1 MPRPP
6 LANMAQRMEDGWR
19 RDESSGA
26 TRGIQAEPIRYLDI
40 KTSMD
45 SLRLFAAM
53 VFAVSVFLLFDAWNK
68 ERSPQPPAPDQ
79 AAQRSD
85 AAMPSPTLPPGVV
98 APAAPANSAAPVAL
112 PAAANLPPIVVRTD
126 VLIAEIDPVGGT
138 LRRLEFTEHKDKLDK
153 SRNFVLF
160 QKDAVHTYVAQS
172 GLIGDELPNHTTVY
186 NSAATSYELRDGT
199 DELVVNLTATGTKV
213 VGVTKKLTFHRGSY
227 LIDETYQI
235 SNRSATEIKPFA
247 YFQLVRDGTPAA
259 GDSKMV
265 PTYTGAAVYTD
276 QSKFKKVAFSDI
288 DKGKTDYPKHAT
300 DGWIAIVQHYFLAA
314 LLPSGDIAREF
325 YTRALGS
332 GLYTAGIIVPAGNI
346 APGANVSIDMRLY
359 AGPQEQDKL
368 AKLSPGLNLTVDY
381 GWLTVIATPLFWVL
395 SAIQKWANN
404 WGVSII
410 LLTVI
415 IKLIFF
421 PLSAAS
427 YRSMAKM
434 RVMAPKMQKLK
445 EQYGDDRQRL
455 HQAMIEM
462 YKTEKINP
470 LGGCLPI
477 VVQIPVFISLYW
489 VLLASVELRNAPF
502 IWWIKDLSA
511 QDPYYILPVLMGATM
526 IIQTYL
532 NPTPPD
538 PIQAKVMK
546 IMPVAFSVFF
556 FFFPAGLVLYW
567 LVNNILSIAQQWQI
581 TRMIERSK
589 SAHASR

>member
-1 MPRPP
+1 M
-6 LANMAQRMEDGWR
+6 
-19 RDESSGA
+19 
-26 TRGIQAEPIRYLDI
+26 
-40 KTSMD
+40 
-45 SLRLFAAM
+45 RLIAAM

-68 ERSPQPPAPDQ
+68 ERSPQPPSPDQ
-79 AAQRSD
+79 AGQRSD
-85 AAMPSPTLPPGVV
+85 MPMPSPTLPPGAV
-98 APAAPANSAAPVAL
+98 ATPVPVNPGAAVTMPTS
-112 PAAANLPPIVVRTD
+112 ANLASIVVRTD
-126 VLIAEIDPVGGT
+126 VLIAQIDPVGGT
-138 LRRLEFTEHKDKLDK
+138 LRRLEFTQHRDKLDK

-160 QKDAVHTYVAQS
+160 QKDAAHTYVAQS
-172 GLIGDELPNHTTVY
+172 GLIGDDLPNHTTVY
-186 NSAATSYELRDGT
+186 TPSATDYELRSGN
-199 DELVVNLTATGTKV
+199 DELVVNLTADATKS
-213 VGVTKKLTFHRGSY
+213 VGVIKSLTFHRGSY
-227 LIDETYQI
+227 VVDETYQI
-235 SNRSATEIKPFA
+235 SNRGKIEIKPFA

-265 PTYTGAAVYTD
+265 PTYTGAAIYTD
-276 QSKFKKVAFSDI
+276 QSKFKKIAFSDI
-288 DKGKTDYPKHAT
+288 DKGKADYPKHAT

-314 LLPSGDIAREF
+314 LIPHADGAREY

-332 GLYTAGIIVPAGNI
+332 GLYTAGVIVPAGNI
-346 APGANVSIDMRLY
+346 APGASTTVGMRLY

-368 AKLSPGLNLTVDY
+368 AQLSPGLNLTVDY

-395 SAIQKWANN
+395 SAIQKWTNN

-477 VVQIPVFISLYW
+477 VVQIPVFIALYW

-538 PIQAKVMK
+538 PVQAKVMK

-567 LVNNILSIAQQWQI
+567 LVNNVLSIAQQWQI
-581 TRMIERSK
+581 TRMTERSK
-589 SAHASR
+589 SAHGVR

>member
-1 MPRPP
+1 MVLPV
-6 LANMAQRMEDGWR
+6 EGGWLR
-19 RDESSGA
+19 GESCA
-26 TRGIQAEPIRYLDI
+26 AIRGIPVEATRYLDI
-40 KTSMD
+40 KTSSMD

-68 ERSPQPPAPDQ
+68 ERSAQLPAPDQ
-79 AAQRSD
+79 VAQRSD
-85 AAMPSPTLPPGVV
+85 ASTPSPTLPPGV
-98 APAAPANSAAPVAL
+98 APPASAKPAAPTGPLV
-112 PAAANLPPIVVRTD
+112 AANLPSIEVRTD
-126 VLIAEIDPVGGT
+126 VLIAEIDPVGAT

-153 SRNFVLF
+153 SKNFVLF
-160 QKDAVHTYVAQS
+160 EKDAVHTYVAQS

-186 NSAATSYELRDGT
+186 SSNATNYELRDGS
-199 DELVVNLTATGTKV
+199 DELTINLTANGTKAI
-213 VGVTKKLTFHRGSY
+213 GVTKKLTFHRGSY
-227 LIDETYQI
+227 LIEETFQI
-235 SNRSATEIKPFA
+235 SNRSGLEIKPFA
-247 YFQLVRDGTPAA
+247 YFQLLRDGTPAA

-276 QSKFKKVAFSDI
+276 QSKFHKVDFSDI
-288 DKGKTDYPKHAT
+288 DKGKVDYPKHAT
-300 DGWIAIVQHYFLAA
+300 DGWIAIVQHYFVAA
-314 LLPSGDIAREF
+314 LLPTGEVAREF
-325 YTRALGS
+325 YTRALGN
-332 GLYTAGIIVPAGNI
+332 GLYTAGIIVPVANI
-346 APGANVSIDMRLY
+346 APGANATVDMRLY
-359 AGPQEQDKL
+359 AGPQDQDNL

-381 GWLTVIATPLFWVL
+381 GWLTIIATPLFWVL

-415 IKLIFF
+415 IKLIFY

-427 YRSMAKM
+427 YRSMANM

-445 EQYGDDRQRL
+445 EQYGDDRQRMN
-455 HQAMIEM
+455 QAMIEM

-477 VVQIPVFISLYW
+477 VVQIPVFIALYW

-581 TRMIERSK
+581 TRTIERAK
-589 SAHASR
+589 SAHAAR

>member
-1 MPRPP
+1 
-6 LANMAQRMEDGWR
+6 MAQHMGDGCPR
-19 RDESSGA
+19 NESSGA
-26 TRGIQAEPIRYLDI
+26 IRGIQVEPIRYLDI

-45 SLRLFAAM
+45 SMRLFAAM

-68 ERSPQPPAPDQ
+68 EHGPQPPAADQ

-85 AAMPSPTLPPGVV
+85 AAMPSPTLPPGV
-98 APAAPANSAAPVAL
+98 AGPAAQASATAPTAL
-112 PAAANLPPIVVRTD
+112 PATANLPPIGVRTD
-126 VLIAEIDPVGGT
+126 VLIAEVDPVGGT
-138 LRRLEFTEHKDKLDK
+138 LRRLEFTEHRDKLDK
-153 SRNFVLF
+153 SKNFVLF
-160 QKDAVHTYVAQS
+160 QKDSAHTYVAQS

-186 NSAATSYELRDGT
+186 NSAAASYELRDGT
-199 DELVVNLTATGTKV
+199 DDLVVTLTATGTKA
-213 VGVTKKLTFHRGSY
+213 VGVTKKLVFHRASY
-227 LIDETYQI
+227 LIDEVYQI
-235 SNRSATEIKPFA
+235 SNRGSTEIKPFA

-276 QSKFKKVAFSDI
+276 QTKFKKVAFSDI
-288 DKGKTDYPKHAT
+288 DKSKADYPKHAT
-300 DGWIAIVQHYFLAA
+300 DGWIAILQHYFVAA
-314 LLPSGDIAREF
+314 LLPTGEVAREF
-325 YTRALGS
+325 YTRTLGS
-332 GLYTAGIIVPAGNI
+332 GLYTAGVIVPAGNI
-346 APGANVSIDMRLY
+346 APGASATVDMRLY

-381 GWLTVIATPLFWVL
+381 GWLTIIATPLFWVL
-395 SAIQKWANN
+395 SAIQKWTNN

-410 LLTVI
+410 LLTVV

-477 VVQIPVFISLYW
+477 VVQIPVFIALYW

-538 PIQAKVMK
+538 PVQAKVMK

-589 SAHASR
+589 SAHAAR

>member
-1 MPRPP
+1 
-6 LANMAQRMEDGWR
+6 
-19 RDESSGA
+19 
-26 TRGIQAEPIRYLDI
+26 
-40 KTSMD
+40 MD

-53 VFAVSVFLLFDAWNK
+53 VLAVSVFLLFDAWNK
-68 ERSPQPPAPDQ
+68 ERSPQPAVDQ
-79 AAQRSD
+79 AAQRAD
-85 AAMPSPTLPPGVV
+85 GALPSPSLAPGSTPPS
-98 APAAPANSAAPVAL
+98 APANAPTK
-112 PAAANLPPIVVRTD
+112 PAPPVVNAPTPNLSPIIVSTD
-126 VLIAEIDPVGGT
+126 VLIAEIDPLGGT
-138 LRRLEFTEHKDKLDK
+138 LRRLEFTQHRDKVDK
-153 SRNFVLF
+153 SKRFVLF
-160 QKDAVHTYVAQS
+160 QKDAVHTYVEQS
-172 GLIGDELPNHTTVY
+172 GLIGDDLPNHTTPY
-186 NSAATSYELRDGT
+186 SASATRFELPNGSND
-199 DELVVNLTATGTKV
+199 VVVTLTATGTKA

-227 LIDETYQI
+227 LIEETYQI
-235 SNRSATEIKPFA
+235 SNGGTIEIKPFA

-276 QSKFKKVAFSDI
+276 QSKFHKVAFSDI

-300 DGWIAIVQHYFLAA
+300 DGWIAIVQHYFVAA
-314 LLPSGDIAREF
+314 LLPSGEVAREF

-346 APGANVSIDMRLY
+346 LPGATATLDMRLY

-368 AKLSPGLNLTVDY
+368 AQLSPGLNLTVDY
-381 GWLTVIATPLFWVL
+381 GWLTIIATPLFWVL
-395 SAIQKWANN
+395 SAIQKWTNN

-455 HQAMIEM
+455 NQAMIEM

-477 VVQIPVFISLYW
+477 VVQIPVFIALYW

-589 SAHASR
+589 SAHAAR

>member
-1 MPRPP
+1 
-6 LANMAQRMEDGWR
+6 
-19 RDESSGA
+19 
-26 TRGIQAEPIRYLDI
+26 
-40 KTSMD
+40 MD

-68 ERSPQPPAPDQ
+68 ERSPQPPASDQ

-85 AAMPSPTLPPGVV
+85 ASMPSPTLPPGVAAPIAPAPV
-98 APAAPANSAAPVAL
+98 TATAPAAP
-112 PAAANLPPIVVRTD
+112 PAAANQPPITVRTD
-126 VLIAEIDPVGGT
+126 VLLAEIDPVGGT
-138 LRRLEFTEHKDKLDK
+138 LRRLEFTEHRDKLDK
-153 SRNFVLF
+153 TRNFVLF

-172 GLIGDELPNHTTVY
+172 GLIGDELPNHTTAY
-186 NSAATSYELRDGT
+186 TSSAANYELRDGN
-199 DELVVNLTATGTKV
+199 EIVVNLTAVGTRT
-213 VGVTKKLTFHRGSY
+213 VGVTKTLTFHRGSY
-227 LIDETYQI
+227 LIDETFRI
-235 SNRSATEIKPFA
+235 SNRGSAEIKPFA

-259 GDSKMV
+259 GDSKVV

-276 QSKFKKVAFSDI
+276 QSKFHKVAFSDI

-300 DGWIAIVQHYFLAA
+300 DGWIAIVQHYFVAA
-314 LLPSGDIAREF
+314 LLPTGDVAREF
-325 YTRALGS
+325 YTRALGG
-332 GLYTAGIIVPAGNI
+332 GLYTAGIIVPAGSV
-346 APGANVSIDMRLY
+346 APGATTTLDMRLY

-368 AKLSPGLNLTVDY
+368 AKLTPGLNLTVDY

-395 SAIQKWANN
+395 SAIQKWTNN

-455 HQAMIEM
+455 NQAMIEM

-477 VVQIPVFISLYW
+477 VVQIPVFIALYW

-526 IIQTYL
+526 IIQTFL

-581 TRMIERSK
+581 TRMIERKK
-589 SAHASR
+589 SAHVSR

>member
-1 MPRPP
+1 
-6 LANMAQRMEDGWR
+6 
-19 RDESSGA
+19 
-26 TRGIQAEPIRYLDI
+26 
-40 KTSMD
+40 
-45 SLRLFAAM
+45 M

-68 ERSPQPPAPDQ
+68 ERAPQPPSPDQ

-85 AAMPSPTLPPGVV
+85 MPMPSPPLPPGAV
-98 APAAPANSAAPVAL
+98 APTSPTNAPAPVAM
-112 PAAANLPPIVVRTD
+112 PAATNLPPIIVRTD

-138 LRRLEFTEHKDKLDK
+138 LRRLEFTQHRDKLDK
-153 SRNFVLF
+153 SKNFVLF

-172 GLIGDELPNHTTVY
+172 GLIGDELPNHTTAY
-186 NSAATSYELRDGT
+186 SSSATNYELREGS
-199 DELVVNLTATGTKV
+199 DELVVNLTASGTKS
-213 VGVTKKLTFHRGSY
+213 VGVTKTLTFHRSSY
-227 LIDETYQI
+227 VVDEAYQI
-235 SNRSATEIKPFA
+235 TNRGTAEIKPFA

-265 PTYTGAAVYTD
+265 PTYTGAAIYTD
-276 QSKFKKVAFSDI
+276 QSKFKKIAFSDI
-288 DKGKTDYPKHAT
+288 DKGKADYPKHAT
-300 DGWIAIVQHYFLAA
+300 DGWIAVVQHYFLAA
-314 LLPSGDIAREF
+314 LIPTGDVAREF

-332 GLYTAGIIVPAGNI
+332 GLYTAGVIVPSGNI
-346 APGANVSIDMRLY
+346 ASGASTTVGMRLY

-381 GWLTVIATPLFWVL
+381 GWLTIIATPLFWVL
-395 SAIQKWANN
+395 SAIQKWTNN

-477 VVQIPVFISLYW
+477 VVQIPVFIALYW

-538 PIQAKVMK
+538 PVQAKVMK

-589 SAHASR
+589 SAHGAR

>member
-1 MPRPP
+1 
-6 LANMAQRMEDGWR
+6 MALVVAGGWR
-19 RDESSGA
+19 RGEFSGA
-26 TRGIQAEPIRYLDI
+26 IRGIPAEPIRYLDI
-40 KTSMD
+40 RISSMD
-45 SLRLFAAM
+45 SLRLFAAL
-53 VFAVSVFLLFDAWNK
+53 VFAVSVFLLFDAWTK
-68 ERSPQPPAPDQ
+68 ERSPQAPTPDQ
-79 AAQRSD
+79 AARRSD
-85 AAMPSPTLPPGVV
+85 APTPSPTLPPGAA
-98 APAAPANSAAPVAL
+98 APAAPASSAAAVRLPV
-112 PAAANLPPIVVRTD
+112 AANLPPISVHTD
-126 VLIAEIDPVGGT
+126 VLIAQIDPVGAT
-138 LRRLEFTEHKDKLDK
+138 LRRLEFTGHRDKLDK
-153 SRNFVLF
+153 SKNFVLF
-160 QKDAVHTYVAQS
+160 QKDEGHTYVVQS
-172 GLIGDELPNHTTVY
+172 GLIGGELPNHTTAY
-186 NSAATSYELRDGT
+186 QSAATNYELRDGS
-199 DELVVNLTATGTKV
+199 DEVVVNLTASGPKAIE
-213 VGVTKKLTFHRGSY
+213 VTKRLTFHRGSY
-227 LIDETYQI
+227 LINETYEI
-235 SNRSATEIKPFA
+235 SNRSGAELKPFA

-276 QSKFKKVAFSDI
+276 QSKFRKVAFSDI
-288 DKGKTDYPKHAT
+288 DKGKTDYPKHT
-300 DGWIAIVQHYFLAA
+300 NDGWIAIVQHYFVAA
-314 LLPSGDIAREF
+314 LLPSGETAREF
-325 YTRALGS
+325 YTRALDG
-332 GLYTAGIIVPAGNI
+332 GLYTAGVIVPMASV
-346 APGANVSIDMRLY
+346 APGASATIDMRLY

-368 AKLSPGLNLTVDY
+368 AVLSPGLNLTVDY
-381 GWLTVIATPLFWVL
+381 GWLTIIATPLFWVL

-415 IKLIFF
+415 IKLIFY

-427 YRSMAKM
+427 YRSMARM

-455 HQAMIEM
+455 NQAMIEM

-477 VVQIPVFISLYW
+477 VVQIPVFIALYW

-526 IIQTYL
+526 IIQTWL

-538 PIQAKVMK
+538 PVQAKVMK

-581 TRMIERSK
+581 TRTIERSK
-589 SAHASR
+589 SAHAPR

>member
-1 MPRPP
+1 
-6 LANMAQRMEDGWR
+6 MAQAAEGGWR
-19 RDESSGA
+19 RGVSFGA
-26 TRGIQAEPIRYLDI
+26 IRGIAAELIRYLDI
-40 KTSMD
+40 KIFQMD

-53 VFAVSVFLLFDAWNK
+53 VFAVSVFLLFDAWTK
-68 ERSPQPPAPDQ
+68 ERSPQSPTPDQ
-79 AAQRSD
+79 AARRSD
-85 AAMPSPTLPPGVV
+85 APTPSPTLPPGVI
-98 APAAPANSAAPVAL
+98 APTAPSNSATPLVL
-112 PAAANLPPIVVRTD
+112 QPAVNLPPIIVRTD
-126 VLIAEIDPVGGT
+126 VLIAEIDPLGGT

-153 SRNFVLF
+153 TKNFVLF
-160 QKDAVHTYVAQS
+160 QKDANHTYVAQS
-172 GLIGDELPNHTTVY
+172 GLIGDELPNHTTLY
-186 NSAATSYELRDGT
+186 NASAANYELRNGS
-199 DELVVNLTATGTKV
+199 DELVVNLTANGPKS
-213 VGVTKKLTFHRGSY
+213 VGVTKQLVFHRASY
-227 LIDETYQI
+227 LIDETYQV
-235 SNRSATEIKPFA
+235 SNRSGAEFKPFA

-276 QSKFKKVAFSDI
+276 QSKFHKVAFSDI
-288 DKGKTDYPKHAT
+288 DKGKTDYPSHANN
-300 DGWIAIVQHYFLAA
+300 GWIAIVQHYFVAA
-314 LLPSGDIAREF
+314 LLPSGEVAREF
-325 YTRALGS
+325 YTRALGG
-332 GLYTAGIIVPAGNI
+332 GLYTAGVIVPMGDI
-346 APGANVSIDMRLY
+346 APGASASVAMRLY

-368 AKLSPGLNLTVDY
+368 AMLSPGLNLTVDY
-381 GWLTVIATPLFWVL
+381 GWLTIIATPLFWVL

-415 IKLIFF
+415 IKLIFY

-445 EQYGDDRQRL
+445 EQFGDDRQRL

-477 VVQIPVFISLYW
+477 VVQIPVFIALYW

-502 IWWIKDLSA
+502 IWWIQDLSA

-526 IIQTYL
+526 IIQTWL

-538 PIQAKVMK
+538 PVQAKVMK

-581 TRMIERSK
+581 TRTIERSK
-589 SAHASR
+589 SAHAAR

>member
-1 MPRPP
+1 
-6 LANMAQRMEDGWR
+6 MALVVAAGWR
-19 RDESSGA
+19 RGEFSGA
-26 TRGIQAEPIRYLDI
+26 IRGIPAEPIRYLDI
-40 KTSMD
+40 KISSMD

-53 VFAVSVFLLFDAWNK
+53 VFAVSVFLLFDAWTK
-68 ERSPQPPAPDQ
+68 ERSPQPPTAEQ
-79 AAQRSD
+79 AARQSD
-85 AAMPSPTLPPGVV
+85 APTPSPTLPPGVA
-98 APAAPANSAAPVAL
+98 APAAPASSAAPVAS
-112 PAAANLPPIVVRTD
+112 PVAAKLPPIIVRTD
-126 VLIAEIDPVGGT
+126 VLIAQIDPVGGT
-138 LRRLEFTEHKDKLDK
+138 LRRLEFTGHRDKLDK
-153 SRNFVLF
+153 SKNFVLF
-160 QKDAVHTYVAQS
+160 QKDDGHTYVAQS
-172 GLIGDELPNHTTVY
+172 GLIGDELPNHTTAY
-186 NSAATSYELRDGT
+186 HSAATNYELRDGS
-199 DELVVNLTATGTKV
+199 DEVAVDLTASGAKAI
-213 VGVTKKLTFHRGSY
+213 GVTKRLTFHRGSY
-227 LIDETYQI
+227 LINETYQI
-235 SNRSATEIKPFA
+235 SNRSGAELKPFA

-276 QSKFKKVAFSDI
+276 QSKFRKVAFSDI
-288 DKGKTDYPKHAT
+288 DKAKTDYPKHAN
-300 DGWIAIVQHYFLAA
+300 DGWIAIVQHYFVAA
-314 LLPSGDIAREF
+314 LLPSGEIAREF
-325 YTRALGS
+325 YTRALGG
-332 GLYTAGIIVPAGNI
+332 GLYTAGVIVPMASI
-346 APGANVSIDMRLY
+346 APGASATIDMRLY

-381 GWLTVIATPLFWVL
+381 GWLTIIATPLFWVL

-434 RVMAPKMQKLK
+434 RVMGPKMQKLK

-477 VVQIPVFISLYW
+477 VVQIPVFIALYW

-526 IIQTYL
+526 IIQTWL

-538 PIQAKVMK
+538 PVQAKVMK

-589 SAHASR
+589 SAHAAR

>member
-1 MPRPP
+1 
-6 LANMAQRMEDGWR
+6 
-19 RDESSGA
+19 
-26 TRGIQAEPIRYLDI
+26 
-40 KTSMD
+40 
-45 SLRLFAAM
+45 M

-68 ERSPQPPAPDQ
+68 ERLPQPPVAGVDQ
-79 AAQRSD
+79 PPSVSAL
-85 AAMPSPTLPPGVV
+85 PSPTPPTGQ
-98 APAAPANSAAPVAL
+98 APTTATQGSSAQPAVTAATAGGNQ
-112 PAAANLPPIVVRTD
+112 PPIVVHTD
-126 VLIAEIDPVGGT
+126 VLTAEIDPVGGT
-138 LRRLEFTEHKDKLDK
+138 IRRMEFLQHRDKVDK
-153 SRNFVLF
+153 TRNFVLF
-160 QKDAVHTYVAQS
+160 EKDATHTYVAQS
-172 GLIGDELPNHTTVY
+172 GLIGDDLPNHTTLY
-186 NSAATSYELRDGT
+186 AAPAASYDLRAGA
-199 DELVVNLTATGTKV
+199 DEIAIPLTATGTKTAS
-213 VGVTKKLTFHRGSY
+213 VTKTLVFHRASY
-227 LIDETYQI
+227 VVDESYSIT
-235 SNRSATEIKPFA
+235 NRGTVEIKPFA
-247 YFQLVRDGTPAA
+247 YFQLLRDGTPAA
-259 GDSKMV
+259 GDSRMV

-276 QSKFKKVAFSDI
+276 QSKFRKVTFADM
-288 DKGKTDYPKHAT
+288 DKGKAEYPKHAT
-300 DGWIAIVQHYFLAA
+300 DGWIAMLQHYFVAA
-314 LLPSGDIAREF
+314 LLPTGDVAREF
-325 YTRALGS
+325 YTKTLGN
-332 GLYTAGIIVPAGNI
+332 GLYTVGVIVPAGTI
-346 APGANVSIDMRLY
+346 APNANAKLDMRLY

-381 GWLTVIATPLFWVL
+381 GWLTIIATPLFWVL
-395 SAIQKWANN
+395 SAIQKWTGN

-427 YRSMAKM
+427 YKSMAKM

-445 EQYGDDRQRL
+445 EMYGDDRQRL
-455 HQAMIEM
+455 NQAMIEM

-477 VVQIPVFISLYW
+477 VVQIPVFIALYW

-538 PIQAKVMK
+538 PVQAKVMK
-546 IMPVAFSVFF
+546 IMPVAFSIFF

-581 TRMIERSK
+581 TRMLERPK